1 MVKQLFRQKIQW
13 TKAQK
18 KHKIQWNIFLSGLK
32 SCQNALPA
40 NRSSKRTSETLMLD
54 RNSSICLTVKFNG
67 KATFRTENPLGKSS
81 EKHKIQWN
89 IFLSGLKSCQNALP
103 ANRSSKRTSET
114 LMLYRNSSLCLTVKF
129 NGK

>member
-40 NRSSKRTSETLMLD
+40 NRSSKRTSETLMLY
-54 RNSSICLTVKFNG
+54 RNRSLCMTVKFHG
-67 KATFRTENPLGKSS
+67 KAAFQTENPMDKSS
-81 EKHKIQWN
+81 EKA
-89 IFLSGLKSCQNALP
+89 QNSMEYFSFWLEVMSECA
-103 ANRSSKRTSET
+103 SSK
-114 LMLYRNSSLCLTVKF
+114 
-129 NGK
+129 